1 MPAALRDV
9 PLGPLPVKTWTV
21 YAGGVLGIVA
31 MRFVAGYFLRLL
43 ERFPALAR
51 AAYYLVAWIGAKL
64 LGSGIH
70 AALRPVAGP
79 SWRDAV
85 PAALRSFPFE
95 MSEFVFWGGMATI
108 LLAGLLIGR
117 RVESTRG
124 LVAPGV

>member
-1 MPAALRDV
+1 
-9 PLGPLPVKTWTV
+9 
-21 YAGGVLGIVA
+21 
-31 MRFVAGYFLRLL
+31 
-43 ERFPALAR
+43 
-51 AAYYLVAWIGAKL
+51 
-64 LGSGIH
+64 
-70 AALRPVAGP
+70 
-79 SWRDAV
+79 V